1 MKKNLIVMQ
10 EGSKDCG
17 AACLL
22 SIIRFFGGDISLDR
36 IVDMVKTTRE
46 GTNFYN
52 ISDVAGKFGL
62 VTKCFRVDDIDKIKN
77 ISTPFIVQVSNNGY
91 NHFIVVYKI
100 NNNKITIM
108 DPARGKS
115 NLDIFDFSNMWTG
128 YIMLF
133 EKVSNIP
140 TYKEDKV
147 LNKIIYTT
155 LIKNINII
163 LFLIIL
169 SIIFTV
175 ISCVLSLYSEMVFD
189 KVINTTVNN
198 LIVVTIFFSVLFI
211 VKNITGFIRNHLVI
225 YLNQKLDISIILSS
239 FSKVILLPYNF
250 YVNKRVSEV
259 LSRINDLSY
268 LKNFIS
274 RIIITLFLDSLMFA
288 ISFIIIY
295 SINRRILLLLL
306 IIDILYLLIF
316 ILFNEIV
323 KKNTILNQE
332 NTAMINSQI
341 IETVSNFETVKGL
354 NIEDNMIFR
363 FSKIYSKSL
372 NNLYQSEKINNIIH
386 LLKEVVTDIGMLFI
400 SFITIKFIMDGVL
413 TTGNYMTVIFISNYL
428 IYPIRNIIDMLSEY
442 HYVKSAIRR
451 ANNLLAYDED
461 KIYEEEKLL
470 INGNIRIKNLGYTY
484 NNKYFVLKDVNLFIR
499 DKERVLMLGDSG
511 CGKSTVMKILYKYCE
526 VDRDRVYINNY
537 DINDYSMSD
546 IRKHI
551 TYISQ
556 NEMLFTGSIRD
567 NILLDRE
574 VSEIDFL
581 NICKILRIDEIVKN
595 NILGYEYPVEEG
607 GVNLSGGQRQRIIL
621 ARSLLKNSNVIMID
635 EGLNQIDIKLE
646 REILIDI
653 FNYFYDKT
661 FIVISHRK
669 ENMDLYD
676 RVIRMSNGM
685 VKDIEEKY
693 KV

>member
-10 EGSKDCG
+10 EGNKDCG

-36 IVDMVKTTRE
+36 IVDMVKTTKD

-52 ISDVAGKFGL
+52 ISEVAGKFGL
-62 VTKCFRVDDIDKIKN
+62 VTKCFKVDNIEKIKN
-77 ISTPFIVQVSNNGY
+77 LSTPFIVQVSDNGY
-91 NHFIVVYKI
+91 KHFVVIYNI
-100 NNNKITIM
+100 NNNKMTIM
-108 DPARGKS
+108 DPGRGKS

-128 YIMLF
+128 YIMIF
-133 EKVSNIP
+133 EKVSNVP
-140 TYKEDKV
+140 NYNDDNL
-147 LNKIIYTT
+147 LNKIIGTV

-163 LFLIIL
+163 LFLVIL

-175 ISCVLSLYSEMVFD
+175 ISCTLSLYSEIVFD
-189 KVINTTVNN
+189 KVINTNISN
-198 LIVVTIFFSVLFI
+198 LIVITIFFSVLFI

-225 YLNQKLDISIILSS
+225 YLNQKLDISIILSTL
-239 FSKVILLPYNF
+239 SKVILLPYNF

-274 RIIITLFLDSLMFA
+274 KIIVTIFLDSFMFI
-288 ISFIIIY
+288 ISFITIY
-295 SINRRILLLLL
+295 SINKRILFLFL
-306 IIDILYLLIF
+306 IIDILYLFIVLTFNRIVRKNAILI
-316 ILFNEIV
+316 
-323 KKNTILNQE
+323 QE
-332 NTAMINSQI
+332 NSAMVNGYI
-341 IETVSNFETVKGL
+341 IESVSNFETVKGL
-354 NIEDNMIFR
+354 NIEDNMILK

-372 NNLYQSEKINNIIH
+372 NSLYYSEKINNIML
-386 LLKEVVTDIGMLFI
+386 LLKEVVTDIGILFI
-400 SFITIKFIMDGVL
+400 SFTAFKLIMDNVL
-413 TTGNYMTVIFISNYL
+413 TTGNYMTIILMSNYL
-428 IYPIRNIIDMLSEY
+428 IYPVRNIIDILNEY
-442 HYVKSAIRR
+442 HYVKSATRR
-451 ANNLLAYDED
+451 ANNLLVYNEE
-461 KIYEEEKLL
+461 KIHEEEKLL
-470 INGNIRIKNLGYTY
+470 VNGNIKIKNLSYTY
-484 NNKYFVLKDVNLFIR
+484 NNKNYVLKDINLFIR
-499 DKERVLMLGDSG
+499 DKERVLILGDSG
-511 CGKSTVMKILYKYCE
+511 CGKSTIMKILYKYCMI
-526 VDRDRVYINNY
+526 DRDCVYINNY

-556 NEMLFTGSIRD
+556 NEMLFTGTIRE

-574 VSEIDFL
+574 VGEIDFL

-621 ARSLLKNSNVIMID
+621 ARGLLKNSNVIMID
-635 EGLNQIDIKLE
+635 EELNQIDIKLE
-646 REILIDI
+646 REILIDV

-661 FIVISHRK
+661 FIIISHRK
-669 ENMDLYD
+669 ENIDLYD
-676 RVIRMSNGM
+676 RIIKIESGI
-685 VKDIEEKY
+685 VKEVEEKY

>member
-1 MKKNLIVMQ
+1 
-10 EGSKDCG
+10 
-17 AACLL
+17 
-22 SIIRFFGGDISLDR
+22 
-36 IVDMVKTTRE
+36 
-46 GTNFYN
+46 
-52 ISDVAGKFGL
+52 
-62 VTKCFRVDDIDKIKN
+62 
-77 ISTPFIVQVSNNGY
+77 
-91 NHFIVVYKI
+91 
-100 NNNKITIM
+100 
-108 DPARGKS
+108 
-115 NLDIFDFSNMWTG
+115 
-128 YIMLF
+128 
-133 EKVSNIP
+133 
-140 TYKEDKV
+140 
-147 LNKIIYTT
+147 
-155 LIKNINII
+155 
-163 LFLIIL
+163 
-169 SIIFTV
+169 
-175 ISCVLSLYSEMVFD
+175 
-189 KVINTTVNN
+189 
-198 LIVVTIFFSVLFI
+198 
-211 VKNITGFIRNHLVI
+211 
-225 YLNQKLDISIILSS
+225 
-239 FSKVILLPYNF
+239 
-250 YVNKRVSEV
+250 
-259 LSRINDLSY
+259 
-268 LKNFIS
+268 
-274 RIIITLFLDSLMFA
+274 
-288 ISFIIIY
+288 
-295 SINRRILLLLL
+295 
-306 IIDILYLLIF
+306 
-316 ILFNEIV
+316 
-323 KKNTILNQE
+323 
-332 NTAMINSQI
+332 MINSQI